1 MLRFE
6 ATLAFRH
13 LRSGGSQ
20 TALTVSAVAAG
31 VIVVVFITSL
41 IFGVQLRIRELITDL
56 MPHVTVTP
64 LEPKPTPL
72 PPAAAPG
79 SPGREPIIST
89 RVEAQNPQ
97 RKNIENWPQ
106 VAAVIQNIPHVRA
119 VTPAV
124 IGQGFVGRGARRLG
138 VQVFGASPE
147 ALDSVTPIAKYVFTG
162 HYLGLA
168 ADEIVINYQLAQDLG
183 VWVGDRVRL
192 TSSEEVS
199 DSFLVTGI
207 YDTGQ
212 QMVVGSRAYV
222 TLRSAQSL
230 FATGT
235 AAGSLLVRA
244 DDLFRADQVADRIAA
259 LLPYKVES
267 WSRQAPQTVS
277 GLKAQRAVA
286 GLISVFSLI
295 ASSFAI
301 ASVLIVSVLQR
312 SKQIGILKSMGA
324 KNRQILLVFT
334 LEGLGIAVVGAS
346 LGALVGCLIV
356 WGFAQVKQPITRM
369 GGPPEPL
376 LPSQLSWQL
385 VAIAML
391 AAVISTVV
399 AAILPARRAA
409 RMDPVQVLR

>member
-6 ATLAFRH
+6 ATLALRH

-31 VIVVVFITSL
+31 VIVVIFITGL
-41 IFGVQLRIRELITDL
+41 ILGLRQRISELITDL
-56 MPHVTVTP
+56 LPQIMVSP
-64 LEPKPTPL
+64 LEPQPTPL
-72 PPAAAPG
+72 PPSAAPG
-79 SPGREPIIST
+79 SAVVSSRIQGQA
-89 RVEAQNPQ
+89 VQ
-97 RKNIENWPQ
+97 RKEIQNWPQ
-106 VAAVIQNIPHVRA
+106 VVAVIRSIPHVTVVA
-119 VTPAV
+119 PAV
-124 IGQGFVGRGARRLG
+124 IGQGFIGRGGRRVG
-138 VQVFGASPE
+138 VQVYGATPE
-147 ALDSVTPIAKYVFTG
+147 ALDAIAPTAKYVFAG
-162 HYLGLA
+162 RYFGLA
-168 ADEIVINYQLAQDLG
+168 ADEIVVSYQTALDLG

-192 TSSEEVS
+192 TSSEGLS

-212 QMVVGSRAYV
+212 QMAIGSRAYL

-235 AAGSLLVRA
+235 AVTSLLARA
-244 DDLFRADQVADRIAA
+244 DDLFRADWVADRIAA

-267 WSRQAPQTVS
+267 WSHQSPQTVS

-286 GLISVFSLI
+286 GMISVFSLI
-295 ASSFAI
+295 ASGFAI

-312 SKQIGILKSMGA
+312 SKEIGILKSMGA
-324 KNRQILLVFT
+324 KSRQILLVYT
-334 LEGLGIAVVGAS
+334 LEGLGISLIGGS
-346 LGALVGCLIV
+346 LGAVIGCLIV
-356 WGFAQVKQPITRM
+356 WAFEQIKQPVTRM

-376 LPSQLSWQL
+376 LPALISWQL
-385 VAIAML
+385 IATAML

-409 RMDPVQVLR
+409 QLDPVRVIR

>member
-1 MLRFE
+1 VFRFE

-13 LRSGGSQ
+13 LRSGGGQ

-56 MPHVTVTP
+56 LPHVTVTP

-72 PPAAAPG
+72 QSLG
-79 SPGREPIIST
+79 VSREPMIST
-89 RVEAQNPQ
+89 RIEAQNPQ

-106 VAAVIQNIPHVRA
+106 VVAVIRNIPHVRA

-124 IGQGFVGRGARRLG
+124 VGQGFLGRGGRRLG

-147 ALDSVTPIAKYVFTG
+147 ALDAVTPIAKYVFTG

-212 QMVVGSRAYV
+212 QMAVGSRAYV
-222 TLRSAQSL
+222 TLRTAQSL
-230 FATGT
+230 FATRT
-235 AAGSLLVRA
+235 AVGSLLVRA
-244 DDLFRADQVADRIAA
+244 DDLFQSDQVADRIAA

-267 WSRQAPQTVS
+267 WSRQAPQTVA
-277 GLKAQRAVA
+277 GLQAQRAVA
-286 GLISVFSLI
+286 GLISVFSLV

-324 KNRQILLVFT
+324 RNRQILMVFT
-334 LEGLGIAVVGAS
+334 LEGLGIALVGAS
-346 LGALVGCLIV
+346 LGALAGCLIV
-356 WGFAQVKQPITRM
+356 WAFTQVKQPITRM

-376 LPSQLSWQL
+376 LPAQLSWQL

-391 AAVISTVV
+391 AAVVSTVL

-409 RMDPVQVLR
+409 QLDPVKVIR